1 MQRSREEE
9 KRGKKKKGGMAIV
22 VVQLS
27 LWILKKQ
34 QYNVNTWIRKYARQ
48 DCSLRCREG
57 GGKRNFQV
65 TERKR

>member
-34 QYNVNTWIRKYARQ
+34 QYNVNTWIRKYAQ